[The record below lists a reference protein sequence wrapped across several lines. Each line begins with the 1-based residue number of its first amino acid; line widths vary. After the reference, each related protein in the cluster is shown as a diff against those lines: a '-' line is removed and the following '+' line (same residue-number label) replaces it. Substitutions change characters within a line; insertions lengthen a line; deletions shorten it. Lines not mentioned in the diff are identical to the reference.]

1 MPSFNKV
8 ILMGNLTRDP
18 EIKRTPNFTAKTDI
32 GLAINR
38 TWKNDA
44 GEKQEDCT
52 FVNVTLWG
60 RTAEIVGEYCKKGDP
75 LHVEGRLQLDQW
87 DDKKTGDKRSSLK
100 VIGEHIQLIASKGSG
115 QREEG
120 AGGRQEPQPG
130 SRGSHAG
137 QTPPRGPQRPP
148 SDFDLDAPQD
158 DIPF

>member
-1 MPSFNKV
+1 
-8 ILMGNLTRDP
+8 MGNLTR
-18 EIKRTPNFTAKTDI
+18 EVELKYTPKGTAIADI

-87 DDKKTGDKRSSLK
+87 DDKKTGDKRSALK

-115 QREEG
+115 RREEG
-120 AGGRQEPQPG
+120 AGGRQEPQQG
-130 SRGSHAG
+130 SRGSRAG

-148 SDFDLDAPQD
+148 ADPDLDAPED